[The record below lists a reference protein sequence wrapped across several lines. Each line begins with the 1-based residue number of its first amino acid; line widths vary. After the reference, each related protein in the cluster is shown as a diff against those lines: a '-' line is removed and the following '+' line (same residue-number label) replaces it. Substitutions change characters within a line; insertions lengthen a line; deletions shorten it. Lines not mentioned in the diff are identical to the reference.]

1 MRLGKLANNAY
12 VLIIDDMYYLFS
24 YETCIAKFND
34 QTKNLVLID
43 NYDTYS
49 NTTTKHIYEFCRG
62 CMLNIYDK
70 KDLEKA
76 ILNGNILLAE
86 EITLDKLKTM

>member
-1 MRLGKLANNAY
+1 MRLGKLANNAH
-12 VLIIDDMYYLFS
+12 VLITDNMYYLFS

-34 QTKNLVLID
+34 KTKNLVLID

-62 CMLNIYDK
+62 CMLNIYTK

-76 ILNGNILLAE
+76 ILKGQILLAE
-86 EITLDKLKTM
+86 EITL

>member
-1 MRLGKLANNAY
+1 MRLGKLANNAH
-12 VLIIDDMYYLFS
+12 VLIIDNMYYLFS

-34 QTKNLVLID
+34 KTKNLVLID

-62 CMLNIYDK
+62 CMINIYTK
-70 KDLEKA
+70 KDLDKA
-76 ILNGNILLAE
+76 ILNGDILLAE
-86 EITLDKLKTM
+86 EITL